1 MGVRRQGQEPPG
13 VAGRFQTLIDL
24 QDVSFVNEDLQ
35 SECGELRGAAGRFQ
49 ALPGLLDVFF
59 YEDQMVR
66 ADNLAGQQ
74 ADPQQYTASEDQVVR
89 GENFAGLKQ

>member
-1 MGVRRQGQEPPG
+1 M
-13 VAGRFQTLIDL
+13 

-35 SECGELRGAAGRFQ
+35 SECGELRGAAGRFH

-66 ADNLAGQQ
+66 ADNWAGQQ
-74 ADPQQYTASEDQVVR
+74 ADPQQYTTSEDQ
-89 GENFAGLKQ
+89 GENFAGPKQ

>member
-24 QDVSFVNEDLQ
+24 QDVYG
-35 SECGELRGAAGRFQ
+35 CGELRGAAGRFQ

-74 ADPQQYTASEDQVVR
+74 ADPLDMPLCMLRPVAALSRRRR
-89 GENFAGLKQ
+89 GLEE